1 MNQMIIAAF
10 VAFVLFGM
18 GIIAIL
24 LGGLN
29 YFENTKSTSRTYMF
43 MACVG
48 VFLWDFGYGMMSL
61 SYDDSWA
68 YFFRAIA
75 LLAVTFYM
83 IFIIKYVGVVANYPE
98 NIMNRVIITIAV
110 VSLVAWTKIIEKS
123 AVEFVA
129 TPWGYWFTSSM
140 SWGRILQFASV
151 MAAIIFFYFVV
162 HYGLKKAKYK
172 REMYVL
178 HKFQWFGIILFSG
191 YIFDTLIP
199 TIAKSPAI
207 PGSAIAAFF
216 SAMLLYSIS
225 RSNKAFGLSKDNIS
239 EYVFEDVNLP
249 VIVTNNDNEIVL
261 CNNYTREYFDSKKED
276 IIGKN
281 VYDFV
286 SVFEDDL
293 DSSKENRL
301 IRINKTGKICK
312 VTKTEVNDRFNELLY
327 TLCFFAD
334 VTKER
339 DILYMLEESRQVAE
353 DANNAK
359 SVFLANM
366 SHEIRTPINAIMGMN
381 EMIIRETSDKGIL
394 DYSKEIENSGKNLL
408 ALINDILD
416 ISKIESGKLSLVT
429 TDYDVAS
436 LINDSYN
443 SVLLRAKEKNLN
455 LYVENN
461 KDIPCTLFGDEIR
474 IRQIITN
481 FLTNAVKYTRE
492 GSIHLKVDYERI
504 SADKINFIV
513 SVKDTG
519 IGLTMDQRKEL
530 FSPFIRFD
538 EKQHKNI
545 EGTGLGL
552 SIVKRFVEMMNGSI
566 EVASDR
572 GIGSTFT
579 VTIPQ
584 KVVDATPIGN
594 IGERID
600 VGSQNRKKYKESFVA
615 PNAKVLVV
623 DDVLTNLKVFQGLLK
638 KTQIKIT
645 TCLSGKEC
653 LEAIEKEKFDV
664 IFLDH
669 MMPGMDG
676 IETFHL
682 MKEMKDHL
690 NVDTPV
696 VMLTANAISGVE
708 EEYLKEGFDDYLA
721 KPIKWELLEKITKK
735 YIAQ

>member
-10 VAFVLFGM
+10 VAFILIGM
-18 GIIAIL
+18 GIIAAM
-24 LGGLN
+24 LGTMN
-29 YFENTKSTSRTYMF
+29 YFENTKSISRIYMF
-43 MACVG
+43 LACIG
-48 VFLWDFGYGMMSL
+48 VFFWNFGYAMMSL
-61 SYDDSWA
+61 SYDNFWA
-68 YFFRAIA
+68 GIFRSIA
-75 LLAVTFYM
+75 LFAVTFYM
-83 IFIIKYVGVVANYPE
+83 IFIIKYVGVIVNYPE
-98 NIMNRVIITIAV
+98 KKMNTVIITMAV
-110 VSLVAWTKIIEKS
+110 AFLVAWTKIIEPG
-123 AVEFVA
+123 AVDFVTTA
-129 TPWGYWFTSSM
+129 WGYWYTSKM
-140 SWGRILQFASV
+140 SWGRYLQFASV
-151 MAAIIFFYFVV
+151 IAAIVFFYFIV
-162 HYGLKKAKYK
+162 HHGLMKTENKRDKYI
-172 REMYVL
+172 L

-191 YIFDTLIP
+191 YSFDTLFP
-199 TIAKSPAI
+199 SLFHTPAI
-207 PGSAIAAFF
+207 PGSAVAAFF

-225 RSNKAFGLSKDNIS
+225 RNNKAFGLSKENVS
-239 EYVFEDVNLP
+239 EYVFEDVTLP
-249 VIVTNNDNEIVL
+249 VVVTNVDKEIVL
-261 CNNYTREYFDSKKED
+261 CNNATKEYFDRETAD
-276 IIGKN
+276 IIKHN
-281 VYDFV
+281 IYDFI
-286 SVFEDDL
+286 SDFEDGLGDGESEL
-293 DSSKENRL
+293 VRVD
-301 IRINKTGKICK
+301 KTGRICRL
-312 VTKTEVNDRFNELLY
+312 TKTDVFDRFDELLY
-327 TLCFFAD
+327 TLYFISD

-339 DILYMLEESRQVAE
+339 DTLYMLEESRQLAE

-381 EMIIRETSDKGIL
+381 EMISRESGDKTIL
-394 DYSKEIENSGKNLL
+394 EYSKEIESSGRNLL
-408 ALINDILD
+408 SLINDILD
-416 ISKIESGKLSLVT
+416 ISKIESGKLTLVKT
-429 TDYDVAS
+429 EYDVAS
-436 LINDSYN
+436 LLNDSYN
-443 SVLLRAKEKNLN
+443 SVLLRAKEKNLG
-455 LYVENN
+455 LFIESN
-461 KDIPCTLFGDEIR
+461 KDIPCTLYGDEVR

-492 GSIHLKVDYERI
+492 GNVHLKADYEKV
-504 SADKINFIV
+504 SSDTINFII

-552 SIVKRFVEMMNGSI
+552 SIVKRFVDMMDGTI
-566 EVASDR
+566 DVASER

-584 KVVDATPIGN
+584 KIVNDKPIGN
-594 IGERID
+594 IGDRID
-600 VGSQNRKKYKESFVA
+600 TGSQKQKKYKESFVA

-623 DDVLTNLKVFQGLLK
+623 DDVLTNIKVFQGLLK

-676 IETFHL
+676 IETFHI
-682 MKEMKDHL
+682 MKDMTDHL

-696 VMLTANAISGVE
+696 VMLTANAITGVE

-735 YIAQ
+735 YITQE